1 MSWWFV
7 YWQESNFQAC
17 LKPEPVHLEKQ
28 HDQDTHY
35 LPWNES
41 FDSNYNT
48 RRFHVSSSRHV
59 KSSNWVRE
67 QGRRLH
73 VNSCSVTISRSGQQ
87 LFWTTIRVSN
97 ISILRLSPLK
107 WSFCLRLYIKILPI
121 RVHQYYN
128 DPRFTTKSTQI
139 PYDIPLCSHPSR
151 FNASTRI
158 GAAVYIRT
166 LNRYEGAGLG

>member
-17 LKPEPVHLEKQ
+17 LKPEPVHLEEQ

-48 RRFHVSSSRHV
+48 RRFHVSSSHHV

-73 VNSCSVTISRSGQQ
+73 VNSCSVTISRPGQQ
-87 LFWTTIRVSN
+87 LFWTTTRVSN

-107 WSFCLRLYIKILPI
+107 WSFCLSALHQDSSYQGPSILQWPS
-121 RVHQYYN
+121 VYHQ
-128 DPRFTTKSTQI
+128 I
-139 PYDIPLCSHPSR
+139 HP
-151 FNASTRI
+151 NTI
-158 GAAVYIRT
+158 WYPVV
-166 LNRYEGAGLG
+166 